1 MAKRNF
7 QINEQQ
13 DLELRQAFEQ
23 TRDGPTRTR
32 YQAVR
37 LYGVGYRVGEI
48 EAITGCTRS
57 SLMNWVRKYQ
67 QMGVAGL
74 VDHRQG
80 GNRAKLTREQI
91 QQVSQWLH
99 EYTPRDLFG
108 AQTQTSSGQ
117 YWTVEDLARAVVKW
131 FGVEW
136 HSRTSYY
143 TLFQQ
148 CGFTSQRTEKVFKS
162 RREHQVADF
171 EAQLEKN

>member
-13 DLELRQAFEQ
+13 ALELRQAFEQ

-37 LYGVGYRVGEI
+37 LYGVEYSVGDIQE
-48 EAITGCTRS
+48 ITGCTRS
-57 SLMNWVRKYQ
+57 SLMNWVRDYQ
-67 QMGVAGL
+67 RGGVAAL

-80 GNRAKLTREQI
+80 GNRAKLTAEQI
-91 QQVSQWLH
+91 QQVSQRLR

-108 AQTQTSSGQ
+108 ADTQTSSGQ
-117 YWTVEDLARAVVKW
+117 HWTVEDLARAILKW

-136 HSRTSYY
+136 QSRTSYY
-143 TLFQQ
+143 TLFKQ
-148 CGFTSQRTEKVFKS
+148 CEFTYQRTEKVFKS
-162 RREHQVADF
+162 RREREVAEF

>member
-13 DLELRQAFEQ
+13 ALELRQAFEQ

-37 LYGVGYRVGEI
+37 GVGYSVGDIQE
-48 EAITGCTRS
+48 ITGCTRS
-57 SLMNWVRKYQ
+57 SLMNWVRDYQ
-67 QMGVAGL
+67 RGGVAAL

-80 GNRAKLTREQI
+80 GNRAKLTAEQI
-91 QQVSQWLH
+91 QQVSQRLR

-108 AQTQTSSGQ
+108 ADTQTSSGQ
-117 YWTVEDLARAVVKW
+117 HWTVEDLARAILKW

-136 HSRTSYY
+136 QSRTSYY
-143 TLFQQ
+143 TLFKQ
-148 CGFTSQRTEKVFKS
+148 CEFTYQRTEKVFKS
-162 RREHQVADF
+162 RREREVAEF

>member
-13 DLELRQAFEQ
+13 ALELRQAFEQ

-37 LYGVGYRVGEI
+37 LYGVGYSVGDIQE
-48 EAITGCTRS
+48 ITGCTRS
-57 SLMNWVRKYQ
+57 SLMNWVRDYQ
-67 QMGVAGL
+67 RGGVAAL

-80 GNRAKLTREQI
+80 GNRAKLTAEQI
-91 QQVSQWLH
+91 QQVSQRLR

-108 AQTQTSSGQ
+108 ADTQTSSGQ
-117 YWTVEDLARAVVKW
+117 HWTVEDLARAILKW

-136 HSRTSYY
+136 QSRTSYY
-143 TLFQQ
+143 TLFKQ
-148 CGFTSQRTEKVFKS
+148 CEFTYQRTEKVFKS
-162 RREHQVADF
+162 RREREVAEF

>member
-13 DLELRQAFEQ
+13 ALELRQAFEQ

-37 LYGVGYRVGEI
+37 LYGLGYSVSDIQE
-48 EAITGCTRS
+48 ITGCTRS
-57 SLMNWVRKYQ
+57 SLMNWVRDYQ
-67 QMGVAGL
+67 RGGVAAL

-80 GNRAKLTREQI
+80 GNRAKLTAEQI
-91 QQVSQWLH
+91 QQVSQRLR

-108 AQTQTSSGQ
+108 ADTQTSSGQ
-117 YWTVEDLARAVVKW
+117 HWTVEDLARAILKW
-131 FGVEW
+131 LGVEW
-136 HSRTSYY
+136 QSRTSYY
-143 TLFQQ
+143 TLFKQ
-148 CGFTSQRTEKVFKS
+148 CEFTYQRTEKVFKS
-162 RREHQVADF
+162 RREGEVAEF

>member
-7 QINEQQ
+7 QISDEQER
-13 DLELRQAFEQ
+13 ELRQAFEQ

-37 LYGVGYRVGEI
+37 LYGRGYRVGEI

-57 SLMNWVRKYQ
+57 SLMNWVREYQ
-67 QMGVAGL
+67 QIGVAGV
-74 VDHRQG
+74 VDQRQG

-91 QQVSQWLH
+91 QQVSKRLR

-108 AQTQTSSGQ
+108 AETQTSSGQ
-117 YWTVEDLARAVVKW
+117 HWTVEDLARAILKW

-136 HSRTSYY
+136 QSRTSYY
-143 TLFQQ
+143 TLFKQ
-148 CGFTSQRTEKVFKS
+148 CEFTYQRTEKVFKS
-162 RREHQVADF
+162 RREHEVAEF

>member
-13 DLELRQAFEQ
+13 ALELRQAFEQ

-37 LYGVGYRVGEI
+37 LYGVGYSVGDIQE
-48 EAITGCTRS
+48 ITGCTRS
-57 SLMNWVRKYQ
+57 SLMNWVRDYQ
-67 QMGVAGL
+67 RGGVAAL

-80 GNRAKLTREQI
+80 GNRAKLTVEQI
-91 QQVSQWLH
+91 QQVSQRLR

-108 AQTQTSSGQ
+108 ADTQTSSGQ
-117 YWTVEDLARAVVKW
+117 HWTVEDLARAILKW

-136 HSRTSYY
+136 QSRTSYY
-143 TLFQQ
+143 TLFKQ
-148 CGFTSQRTEKVFKS
+148 CEFTYQRTEKVFKS
-162 RREHQVADF
+162 RREREVAEF